1 MPEFSRELSLDWF
14 TSPVWFACEL
24 VLPLARLG
32 FVAGHVS
39 QHEGSDWVYS
49 ITLMI
54 EILGRI
60 FSKYRLGVTL
70 AWCPISSYLL
80 DDRKRQAPDPL
91 PLPNHLNIAS

>member
-60 FSKYRLGVTL
+60 FSK
-70 AWCPISSYLL
+70 IQ
-80 DDRKRQAPDPL
+80 RQAPDPL

>member
-49 ITLMI
+49 ITLSMWIYPAWHALLNEILVVVI

-60 FSKYRLGVTL
+60 FSKIQVRGYVSVVSHFLVPFR
-70 AWCPISSYLL
+70 
-80 DDRKRQAPDPL
+80 
-91 PLPNHLNIAS
+91 